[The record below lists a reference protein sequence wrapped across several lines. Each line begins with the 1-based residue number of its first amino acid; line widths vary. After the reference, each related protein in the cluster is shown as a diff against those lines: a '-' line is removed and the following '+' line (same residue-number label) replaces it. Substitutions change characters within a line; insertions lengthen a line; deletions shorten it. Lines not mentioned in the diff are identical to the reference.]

1 MVSKVSGQ
9 VMLET
14 KRIIL
19 RKIESKDAPTLL
31 RWGQDS
37 VYHKSAG
44 YQYLE
49 DLAAAQR
56 SVLQYQRR
64 PYSYG
69 IELKENNR
77 LVGLVELYE
86 RGLDQYNG
94 LLMTKDLGFL
104 LDKDYWHQGLMTEAL
119 TLVINFAF
127 EKLHQNQIWAGTFV
141 SNKNSQKL
149 LKKLG
154 FRYVYTTD
162 YSMVSSLFNYQEKYY
177 LLTPQ
182 DWHDIMQIN
191 MKSQD

>member
-1 MVSKVSGQ
+1 
-9 VMLET
+9 MLES

-19 RKIESKDAPTLL
+19 RKIETRDAPTLL
-31 RWGQDS
+31 KWGQDS

-49 DLAAAQR
+49 DLTAAQK
-56 SVLQYQRR
+56 SICQYRER

-69 IELKENNR
+69 IVLKENSH
-77 LVGLVELYE
+77 LIGLVELYE
-86 RGLDQYNG
+86 RGLDEYNG

-104 LDKDYWHQGLMTEAL
+104 LDKNYWHQGLMTEAL
-119 TLVINFAF
+119 KLIINFAF

-141 SNKNSQKL
+141 SNENSQRL

-191 MKSQD
+191 MKS

>member
-19 RKIESKDAPTLL
+19 RKIESKDASTLL

-56 SVLQYQRR
+56 SVLQYQKR

-104 LDKDYWHQGLMTEAL
+104 LDKDYWHQG
-119 TLVINFAF
+119 
-127 EKLHQNQIWAGTFV
+127 
-141 SNKNSQKL
+141 
-149 LKKLG
+149 